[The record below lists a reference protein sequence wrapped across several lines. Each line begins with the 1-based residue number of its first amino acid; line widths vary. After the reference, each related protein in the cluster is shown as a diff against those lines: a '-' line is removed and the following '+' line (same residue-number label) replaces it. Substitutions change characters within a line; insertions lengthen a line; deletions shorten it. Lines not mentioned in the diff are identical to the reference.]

1 MDKEIKTWLFDI
13 LQAVKDIESFFED
26 MPKEFE
32 KYVSDLKTKR
42 AVERE
47 LEIIGE
53 AFKRILKKD
62 NNFQFENIHKI
73 IGTRNRII
81 HGYDSVSDD
90 LIWSI
95 VINHIPLLKKEIEE
109 KLNSN

>member
-1 MDKEIKTWLFDI
+1 MDNDIETRLFDI
-13 LQAVKDIESFFED
+13 LQAIKDIESFFDEGD
-26 MPKEFE
+26 KQFGE
-32 KYVSDLKTKR
+32 YVSDLKTKR

-53 AFKRILKKD
+53 AFNRILKKD
-62 NNFQFENIHKI
+62 DSFQFENIHQI

-90 LIWSI
+90 FIWSI
-95 VINHIPLLKKEIEE
+95 IVNHLPPLKKEIEE
-109 KLNSN
+109 KLSQE

>member
-1 MDKEIKTWLFDI
+1 MGSEIKTWLFDI
-13 LQAVKDIESFFED
+13 LQAIKDIESFFDADSKNFTE
-26 MPKEFE
+26 
-32 KYVSDLKTKR
+32 YVSDLKTKR

-53 AFKRILKKD
+53 AFNRILKSDKD
-62 NNFQFENIHKI
+62 FHFENIHKI

-95 VINHIPLLKKEIEE
+95 VINHIPKLKREIEE
-109 KLNSN
+109 KLAIL

>member
-1 MDKEIKTWLFDI
+1 MDNDIKTWLFDI
-13 LQAVKDIESFFED
+13 LQAISDIESFFENK
-26 MPKEFE
+26 PKQFE

-53 AFKRILKKD
+53 AFNRILKND
-62 NNFQFENIHKI
+62 PSFQIENIHKI

-95 VINHIPLLKKEIEE
+95 VINHIPLLKKEVETKLE
-109 KLNSN
+109 KI

>member
-1 MDKEIKTWLFDI
+1 MDNEIKIWLHDI
-13 LQAVKDIESFFED
+13 LQAITDIESFFD
-26 MPKEFE
+26 KDSKQFSN
-32 KYVSDLKTKR
+32 YSSDLKTKR

-53 AFKRILKKD
+53 AFNRIIKKD
-62 NNFQFENIHKI
+62 INFQFDNIYKI
-73 IGTRNRII
+73 IGTRNRIV

-95 VINHIPLLKKEIEE
+95 VINHLPPLKLEVTE
-109 KLNSN
+109 KLNQP

>member
-1 MDKEIKTWLFDI
+1 MDSEIEIWLFDI
-13 LQAVKDIESFFED
+13 LQAIKDIESFFNED
-26 MPKEFE
+26 SIRFG
-32 KYVSDLKTKR
+32 KYISDLKTKR

-53 AFKRILKKD
+53 AFNRILKKD
-62 NNFQFENIHKI
+62 DKFKFENIHKI

-95 VINHIPLLKKEIEE
+95 IINHLPPLKKEIE
-109 KLNSN
+109 KMLN

>member
-1 MDKEIKTWLFDI
+1 MDNDIKTWLFDI
-13 LQAVKDIESFFED
+13 LQAITDIESFFENRE
-26 MPKEFE
+26 KQFE

-53 AFKRILKKD
+53 AFNRILKED
-62 NNFQFENIHKI
+62 SSFQIENIHKI

-95 VINHIPLLKKEIEE
+95 VINHIPLLKKEIEK
-109 KLNSN
+109 KLENI

>member
-1 MDKEIKTWLFDI
+1 MDSDIKTWLFDI
-13 LQAVKDIESFFED
+13 LQAIEDIESFFDEGTKQFD
-26 MPKEFE
+26 T
-32 KYVSDLKTKR
+32 YVSDLKTKR
-42 AVERE
+42 AIERE

-53 AFKRILKKD
+53 AFNRILKRDKS
-62 NNFQFENIHKI
+62 FRFENIHKI

-95 VINHIPLLKKEIEE
+95 VINHLPPLKEEIQG
-109 KLNSN
+109 KLNQN

>member
-1 MDKEIKTWLFDI
+1 MDSEIQTWLYDI
-13 LQAVKDIESFFED
+13 LQAIEDIESFFDENS
-26 MPKEFE
+26 MHFGE
-32 KYVSDLKTKR
+32 YVSDLKTKR

-53 AFKRILKKD
+53 AFNRILKKD
-62 NNFQFENIHKI
+62 NDFQFENIHKI

-95 VINHIPLLKKEIEE
+95 VINHLPLLKKEIVV
-109 KLNSN
+109 KLNLK